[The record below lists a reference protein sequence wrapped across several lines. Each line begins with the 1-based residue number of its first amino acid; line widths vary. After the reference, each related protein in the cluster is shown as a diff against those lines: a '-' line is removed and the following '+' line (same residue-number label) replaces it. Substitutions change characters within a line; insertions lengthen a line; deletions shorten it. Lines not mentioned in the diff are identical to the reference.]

1 MFIPKSVLCLRGYSF
16 NQFRGDISAGLV
28 VGLVALPLAMAFAIA
43 SGLPPERGLYTAIVA
58 GFIISLLS
66 GSKVQ
71 IGGPTG
77 AFVVIVSG
85 IVAKFGYN
93 GLALAT
99 LMAGVFLLIM
109 GFTQMGNM
117 VKFIPYP
124 VTTGFTSGIAV
135 IIFSSQIKDFF
146 GLNIGNVPAEFVPK
160 WMSYFKAFP
169 TLNFWSLGVALFT
182 TLSIIYWPKR
192 WQRIPGSV
200 IAIFLASL
208 FVYTFNIPVD
218 TIQSRFGSVPSG
230 LPHPAIPHL
239 SLEEIKLVSSS
250 ALTIA
255 ILAAIESLL
264 SAVVADSMIN
274 GRHKSNMELV
284 AQGAANLVSP
294 LFGGIPATG
303 AIARTATN
311 VKNGGRTP
319 VAGMIHAI
327 VLFLILLVAGSWA
340 AKIPLACLA
349 GVLVVVSYHMSEWR
363 SFRFMLSAPKSDI
376 AVLLFTFFL
385 TVFIDLTVAVEVGM
399 VLSAFL
405 FMKNMADLTQVR
417 SISKELQIN
426 ENISDESSSSK
437 TKIPEGVELFSVHG
451 SLFFGA
457 ANKLIEMIRLM
468 SKKPKIVLLDLSD
481 ALHMDASGL
490 HVIDQIHRECKTSG
504 IRLIF
509 IGTHAQP
516 LIIMQQMNKFE
527 EFGKENF
534 KENIEEALFVTQSV
548 NRV

>member
-1 MFIPKSVLCLRGYSF
+1 MFIPKSVICLRNYSF
-16 NQFRGDISAGLV
+16 NQFRGDLSAGIV

-43 SGLPPERGLYTAIVA
+43 SGLGPERGLYTAIVA
-58 GFIISLLS
+58 GFVISALS

-99 LMAGVFLLIM
+99 LMAGILLLVM
-109 GFTQMGNM
+109 GFAQMGNM

-135 IIFSSQIKDFF
+135 IIFSSQIKDFL
-146 GLNIGNVPAEFVPK
+146 GLTMGAVPAEFVHK
-160 WMSYFKAFP
+160 WIAYFKALP
-169 TLNFWSLGVALFT
+169 TLNLWAFGVAIFT
-182 TLSIIYWPKR
+182 TFCIAYWPKR
-192 WQRIPGSV
+192 WQKIPGSIV
-200 IAIFLASL
+200 SIFLASL
-208 FVYTFNIPVD
+208 FVYAFDIPVD
-218 TIQSRFGSVPSG
+218 TIESRFGSVPRG
-230 LPHPAIPHL
+230 LPHPSIPHI
-239 SLEEIKLVSSS
+239 SLEEVKLLSSS

-264 SAVVADSMIN
+264 SAVVSDSMIG
-274 GRHKSNMELV
+274 GRHKSNMELI
-284 AQGAANLVSP
+284 AQGAANLISP
-294 LFGGIPATG
+294 LFGGMPATG

-319 VAGMIHAI
+319 VAGIVHAI
-327 VLFLILLVAGSWA
+327 VLLLILVVAGKLA
-340 AKIPLACLA
+340 GKIPLACLA
-349 GVLVVVSYHMSEWR
+349 GILVIVSYHMSEWR
-363 SFRFMLSAPKSDI
+363 SFRFILSAPRSDI
-376 AVLLFTFFL
+376 LVLLFTFFL
-385 TVFIDLTVAVEVGM
+385 TVFVDLTVAVEVGM

-417 SISKELQIN
+417 SISKELK
-426 ENISDESSSSK
+426 ENGNALDEESS
-437 TKIPEGVELFSVHG
+437 TIKIPDGVELFSVHG

-468 SKKPKIVLLDLSD
+468 SKKPNTVLLDLSD

-490 HVIDQIHRECKTSG
+490 HVLDQIHRECRVSG

-509 IGTHAQP
+509 VGTHAQP
-516 LIIMQQMNKFE
+516 LMVMQQMNKVK
-527 EFGKENF
+527 EFGEENF
-534 KENIEEALFVTQSV
+534 KDNVETALLVTQSV